1 MINRT
6 LFLSVASAHH
16 QELWNPNWNLRT
28 LVLSLRG
35 FMMSQP
41 REIGSISST
50 STQQRL
56 FAKASQAFVCP
67 VCRTRHSLLLPR
79 VSSSTR
85 DAADRVEIERHS
97 LPQNG
102 TALPRESLASQLMTD
117 NGSIASPRTPSARPV
132 RIDTGFRRDRKA
144 RHQLPATR
152 HQLSDLLARAQL
164 RSKLVC
170 QILLYMVLVA
180 ALCMSPNILQSP
192 AV

>member
-1 MINRT
+1 M
-6 LFLSVASAHH
+6 
-16 QELWNPNWNLRT
+16 
-28 LVLSLRG
+28 LSLRG
-35 FMMSQP
+35 FMTSQP

-67 VCRTRHSLLLPR
+67 VCRTRHSLLLSDDCR
-79 VSSSTR
+79 VSSTER
-85 DAADRVEIERHS
+85 GGTDAAADRIELERHS
-97 LPQNG
+97 FPQNG
-102 TALPRESLASQLMTD
+102 TVPSLESLASQLMAD
-117 NGSIASPRTPSARPV
+117 NDSIASPRTPSARPV
-132 RIDTGFRRDRKA
+132 RVDTGFRRDRKA
-144 RHQLPATR
+144 RHRLPATR